1 MSLRMNLVGL
11 LCGPKREC
19 RTGCVR
25 PHSGPGRAKRGRRHW
40 PPAEGLR
47 GISKGGA
54 PWLVGFAVTLLVTGP
69 WLSGSEAQSPQPIH
83 STYQGGIDEPVGPT
97 HFWRAAAAQ
106 TRPTIT
112 STIRVIVPDDN
123 AELSFENEVTKTTG
137 TIRDLETPPLE
148 PGRAYQYTFSVK
160 WTPNNYT
167 TITRKRTISFKAGES
182 ITVDLTIDASN
193 DRAQI
198 RYVPTPDFVVDAMIR
213 LARIRRDD
221 VVYEPGCGDARIT
234 IAAVRAGAKSG
245 VGIDLDAE
253 RVAESRT
260 NVRGAEL
267 DDRIDVRAGDA
278 LDIKDLGE
286 ASVVFLYMGDEFDLM
301 IRPLLWKQLKVGAR
315 VVSHRFTMGD
325 WTPDETVHLDQGDA
339 GEYRVHLWTI
349 TQEVKNRAANF

>member
-1 MSLRMNLVGL
+1 MNLRINV
-11 LCGPKREC
+11 
-19 RTGCVR
+19 
-25 PHSGPGRAKRGRRHW
+25 
-40 PPAEGLR
+40 
-47 GISKGGA
+47 
-54 PWLVGFAVTLLVTGP
+54 VGFALTLLVTGP
-69 WLSGSEAQSPQPIH
+69 WLWQSEAQYPQPIDP
-83 STYQGGIDEPVGPT
+83 TYQGWIDQPDGTKILAYGHAVSAIA
-97 HFWRAAAAQ
+97 FSQ

-112 STIRVIVPDDN
+112 SAIRVIVPDDD

-137 TIRDLETPPLE
+137 TIRDFETPPLE

-160 WTPNNYT
+160 WAPNNYT

-213 LARIRRDD
+213 LARIRSDD

-234 IAAVRAGAKSG
+234 IAAVRAGARRG

-267 DDRIDVRAGDA
+267 DDRIEVRAGDA